1 MRAIDCSTRNFML
14 FAKKRR
20 TIIGQGNQDKINKVE
35 SLQEKKKIVL
45 PDTLIVKREGNI
57 EGILETSH
65 ACMIISKY
73 YAYSF
78 AYRFIST
85 AYSEISGV
93 VPIAT
98 ISSELREFQRTTT
111 VQNSSDDINEDGGD
125 NSITEKF
132 KDFIGTVLIA
142 DFFLII
148 FFLLW
153 FVTAAVLQS
162 SYPVVLERFQ
172 DIFQPVVVPSL
183 TLLMV
188 GSIASGT
195 LGKKRTADS

>member
-1 MRAIDCSTRNFML
+1 
-14 FAKKRR
+14 
-20 TIIGQGNQDKINKVE
+20 
-35 SLQEKKKIVL
+35 
-45 PDTLIVKREGNI
+45 
-57 EGILETSH
+57 
-65 ACMIISKY
+65 MIICKY

-111 VQNSSDDINEDGGD
+111 VQNSSDDIDEDGGD